1 MKTLTAF
8 VTALA
13 LLGFGSAA
21 FACDGNMY
29 KPRNADTAE
38 ADTPPIVPS
47 TEKTG

>member
-21 FACDGNMY
+21 FACDGSAY
-29 KPRNADTAE
+29 KPRNADTAQ
-38 ADTPPIVPS
+38 TSTPIVPP
-47 TEKTG
+47 TAETTG